1 MPDPLG
7 AAWDGQGVNF
17 AVFAPDAERLEL
29 CLFADPADAEESYR
43 IDLPART
50 GHVWHG
56 YFPDLVPG
64 QLYGYRA
71 HGPSDPSKGHL
82 FNSAKLLFDP
92 YALAI
97 GRQLNWD
104 DSLFSFTAADGL
116 PESPEVTAQ
125 LDSHDSAAFAPLA
138 AVPDNSFDWSG
149 DALPQTAWRDTVI
162 YEAHVKGLTVQH
174 PDVPSELRGTYAAL
188 GSEPITRYL
197 KDLGVTAIELL
208 PVQHFASESHLKKL
222 GLSNYW
228 GYNTLGF
235 FAPHP
240 SYADD
245 QTPHGTVREFKRMV
259 QGVHSAGIE
268 VLLDVVYN
276 HTCEGNERGPILSW
290 RGLANAAYYRLPTD
304 ERDRY
309 VNYSGTGNTLDV
321 RQPFVLKMIIDS
333 LRYWV
338 EEMHVDGFRFDLASI
353 LGRGSDS
360 FDRNTTFF
368 AAINQD
374 PVLSQVKLI
383 AEPWDLG
390 PDGYR
395 VGGFPAGWSEW
406 NGRYRDDMR
415 SFWRGDANKLG
426 AFATRFAGSADLYQH
441 SNRAPSASV
450 NFFIAHDGFTLRD
463 LVSYE
468 NKHNIANG
476 EDNRDGD
483 NHNNSA
489 NYGAEGPTDD
499 PGINAIRLRQQKNML
514 ASLLLSSGTPMIAA
528 GDELGRTQQG
538 NNNAYCQDN
547 EIAWVDW
554 ELSQEQKDLREFVR
568 TVLSIRKKY
577 QTLRRRKFYDGK
589 TGPNSDWRDIAW
601 YNTAGE
607 RINANRWAE
616 SHHHHLGVLIG
627 PDEMNATPLL
637 YLINTSAEPAEF
649 RVPLKLSDRLWTTE
663 FDTGDS
669 SGQASGGRYTLIPYS
684 SALLSLSDPRTAR

>member
-7 AAWDGQGVNF
+7 ATWDGQGVNF

-29 CLFADPADAEESYR
+29 CLFADPADAKEFCR
-43 IDLPART
+43 VDLPART

-71 HGPSDPSKGHL
+71 HGPSDPKTGHR
-82 FNSAKLLFDP
+82 FNPAKLLLDP
-92 YALAI
+92 YARAI
-97 GRQLNWD
+97 GRQLTLD
-104 DSLFSFTAADGL
+104 DSLFSHAAVDGL
-116 PESPEVTAQ
+116 PESPEATGQ

-138 AVPDNSFDWSG
+138 VVPDNNFDWSG
-149 DALPQTAWRDTVI
+149 EERPRIAWRDSVI

-174 PDVPSELRGTYAAL
+174 PDVPPELRGTYAAL

-197 KDLGVTAIELL
+197 KELGVTAIELL
-208 PVQHFASESHLKKL
+208 PVQYFASELHLKKL

-235 FAPHP
+235 FTPHP
-240 SYADD
+240 GYAHD
-245 QTPHGTVREFKRMV
+245 QTPHGPVREFKQMV
-259 QGVHSAGIE
+259 RNVHAAGIE

-276 HTCEGNERGPILSW
+276 HTCEGNERGPTLSW

-360 FDRNTTFF
+360 FDRNATFF

-395 VGGFPAGWSEW
+395 VGGFPTGWSEW

-415 SFWRGDANKLG
+415 SFWRGDPHRLG

-450 NFFIAHDGFTLRD
+450 NFVIAHDGFTLRD

-499 PGINAIRLRQQKNML
+499 PEINAIRLRQQKNML

-554 ELSQEQKDLREFVR
+554 ELSREQKDLREFVR
-568 TVLSIRKKY
+568 TVLSIRKKH

-627 PDEMNATPLL
+627 PGEINATPLL
-637 YLINTSAEPAEF
+637 YLVNTSAEPAEF
-649 RVPLKLSDRLWTTE
+649 RVPLQLSDRLWTTE

-669 SGQASGGRYTLIPYS
+669 SGQASGGRYTLMAHS